1 MSQNIWLA
9 KDGKEKN
16 ENVLQREH
24 TQKRRKGKN
33 EMDAESADNFL
44 RPLENYVGVFTAKK
58 LKNIKIVSYPASILV
73 LTEGHWISFYITNK
87 TLEVMDSM
95 GYLGKDEIDTN
106 ILDFITAHAT
116 AKSLSTTPRIQAA
129 DSELCALYAISFLYY
144 RSFGCGTLCD
154 FCKLF
159 RPNLKVNSEIICKL
173 FHVIEKINS

>member
-1 MSQNIWLA
+1 MA

-16 ENVLQREH
+16 VNVLRREH
-24 TQKRRKGKN
+24 IQKQQKEKN

-44 RPLENYVGVFTAKK
+44 RPLENYVGVFTANK

-73 LTEGHWISFYITNK
+73 LTEGHWISIYITNK

-116 AKSLSTTPRIQAA
+116 AKSVSTTPRIQAA
-129 DSELCALYAISFLYY
+129 DSELCSLYAISFLYY
-144 RSFGCGTLCD
+144 RSFGCGSLCD

-159 RPNLKVNSEIICKL
+159 KPNLNLNSEIICKL
-173 FHVIEKINS
+173 FDVIEKINFK